1 MPAAVS
7 ILLEQPRNGQQPR
20 NCEKMKL
27 FVSTALRMMAKILV
41 VELMLCRLLFL
52 RFAVIGPGCRTFCRK
67 RLQRF
72 FIRGMTSGAV
82 KG

>member
-27 FVSTALRMMAKILV
+27 LVRTALRMMAKILV

-52 RFAVIGPGCRTFCRK
+52 RCE
-67 RLQRF
+67 RF
-72 FIRGMTSGAV
+72 FLGFLLLGGLAQRVTA
-82 KG
+82 